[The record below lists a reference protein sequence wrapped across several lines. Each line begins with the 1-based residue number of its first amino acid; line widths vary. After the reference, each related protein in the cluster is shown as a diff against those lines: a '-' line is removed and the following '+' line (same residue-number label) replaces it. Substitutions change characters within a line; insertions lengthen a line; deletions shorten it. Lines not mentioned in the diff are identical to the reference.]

1 VSTRQKEGGDQ
12 EEETTQKEASP
23 TNFFTKML
31 NRGNKL
37 KEDSMEGIWDEKPE
51 KLLGVG
57 TVPPLTH
64 LP

>member
-1 VSTRQKEGGDQ
+1 
-12 EEETTQKEASP
+12 
-23 TNFFTKML
+23 ML

-57 TVPPLTH
+57 TVSPPPNRAICLVRVVIIISFIRFDPFFDFHFTME
-64 LP
+64 